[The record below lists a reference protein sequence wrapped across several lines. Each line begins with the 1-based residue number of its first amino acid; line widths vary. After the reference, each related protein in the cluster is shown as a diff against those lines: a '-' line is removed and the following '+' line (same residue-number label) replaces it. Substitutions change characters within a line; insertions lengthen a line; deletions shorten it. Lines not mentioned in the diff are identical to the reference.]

1 MKRITFLSNIGI
13 AYELLLQIGM
23 ELSLDPHEHLQL
35 KLSDSSNV
43 LNIFSWSL
51 SFEIWFKLHSDQ
63 TVFSIDVLKKLNNIS
78 SFLADMLNHSFQPNC
93 FFHWRFKDRM
103 LEVLIN
109 AGQQIKKGDEVCL
122 TCYKL
127 WSMSI
132 IFTCLLTG
140 VSWEWLLVVLKVKL
154 KH

>member
-78 SFLADMLNHSFQPNC
+78 SLLADMLNHSFQPNC